1 MKPLVPITILSL
13 VLGSYVFT
21 AAIDPLLIPVNFENE
36 VHKPDVSVSG
46 VEVSGKAGEYIFHVG
61 LKSDDTGCEQYAD
74 WWEVVDGNGT
84 LLYRRILA
92 HSHVEEQ
99 PFTRSGG
106 PVVIRED
113 QVVIIRGHMN
123 EAGYGSNI
131 FRGSVKQGFT
141 ESAADAKF
149 ALNLESSPPLP
160 EGCAF

>member
-1 MKPLVPITILSL
+1 MKPLVPITIFTL
-13 VLGSYVFT
+13 VLGSYIFM
-21 AAIDPLLIPVNFENE
+21 AAIDPLLIPGSSENE
-36 VHKPDVSVSG
+36 MYKPDVTVSG
-46 VEVSGKAGEYIFHVG
+46 VEVSAKAGEYIFHVG

-106 PVVIRED
+106 PVAIRED

-123 EAGYGSNI
+123 KAGYGSNI

-141 ESAADAKF
+141 ESTADAKF
-149 ALNLESSPPLP
+149 ALSLESSPPLP